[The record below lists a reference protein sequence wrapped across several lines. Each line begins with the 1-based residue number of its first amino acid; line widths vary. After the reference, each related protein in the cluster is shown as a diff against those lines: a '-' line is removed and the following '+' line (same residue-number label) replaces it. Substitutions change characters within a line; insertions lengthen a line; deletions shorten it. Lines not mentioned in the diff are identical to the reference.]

1 MGHRPKCLLQ
11 LNGRSLID
19 RQLEAVFQAGLVS
32 VLVVLGHHAER
43 IQQEAALQ
51 HRGARWVVNPD
62 PDAGHV
68 SSLRAGLLAL
78 PPDLDAVMVLLADQP
93 MIDVTAIQALM
104 NAYATRPEGMQ
115 MVQPTVQNLPGN
127 PVVFSSAVVS
137 QILAGDV
144 QMGARQWQQ
153 LHPEKTYRWK
163 TPDARYRLDVDN
175 EQDLQNLKTLTG
187 HSLLWPSDVIRTALD
202 WLDRGHEGWEAM
214 SGVTL
219 STQMPDDLVLAMRLD
234 HNSAVVTVRTPP
246 NWMTWC

>member
-1 MGHRPKCLLQ
+1 MLPTPTSQDAALPRMGAMVLAAGAGRRMGHRPKCLLQ

-153 LHPEKTYRWK
+153 LHPEKTYPWK

-187 HSLLWPSDVIRTALD
+187 HSLLWPSDLIR
-202 WLDRGHEGWEAM
+202 
-214 SGVTL
+214 
-219 STQMPDDLVLAMRLD
+219 
-234 HNSAVVTVRTPP
+234 
-246 NWMTWC
+246 